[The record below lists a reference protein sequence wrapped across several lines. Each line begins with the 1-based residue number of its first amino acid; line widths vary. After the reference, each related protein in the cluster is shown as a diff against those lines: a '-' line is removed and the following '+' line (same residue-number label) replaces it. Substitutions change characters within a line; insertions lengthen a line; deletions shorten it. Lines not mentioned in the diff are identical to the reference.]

1 MLNQPSLSKYVTVIR
16 FLQMTLHLSFE
27 KIMFETHSVEIVK
40 NLSFTLFWQKFRGS
54 NVCTEKITNKLISR
68 FFFVTKLLVFSH
80 CVSFVNVFANVPST
94 TIKSSS
100 SMPSTPSIMS
110 KVSKII
116 SSASSTV
123 LNSQNTT
130 TLQWS
135 CAKCTFLNHPCLQLC
150 EQCEM
155 PRFPEINNS
164 KECICHDDTTTTTT
178 NNSTNNCANHAAII
192 Q

>member
-1 MLNQPSLSKYVTVIR
+1 MANQVTQLTQGKVPLGETSIDFYESLPAVLN
-16 FLQMTLHLSFE
+16 
-27 KIMFETHSVEIVK
+27 HSG
-40 NLSFTLFWQKFRGS
+40 T
-54 NVCTEKITNKLISR
+54 TD
-68 FFFVTKLLVFSH
+68 
-80 CVSFVNVFANVPST
+80 VPST

-155 PRFPEINNS
+155 PRFPEMNNS